1 MFTTGIILTPAVYA
15 GEGVTV
21 GVPDDEAPVVEKV
34 KGGDDKPSAEKPI
47 VFPNDVTEHLE
58 DMWPKIYEVL
68 RDRDRN
74 PEQTLKDIIR
84 QHSWTPEQIYE
95 ITRTAIIQNPSIAD
109 KIETILKEAGVS
121 DEIIRI
127 IVDKL
132 REDDNITDGG
142 VHIGEEFPIIPTP
155 DPVTTAH

>member
-21 GVPDDEAPVVEKV
+21 GVPDDEAPVVEKI
-34 KGGDDKPSAEKPI
+34 KGDEKPSAEKPI

-68 RDRDRN
+68 RDRSRN
-74 PEQTLKDIIR
+74 PEQTLKEIIR

-95 ITRTAIIQNPSIAD
+95 IVRTTIIENPSVAD
-109 KIETILKEAGVS
+109 KIETILKEAGV
-121 DEIIRI
+121 DDDVIRV
-127 IVDKL
+127 IVDTL
-132 REDDNITDGG
+132 REDDTVVDGG

-155 DPVTTAH
+155 DPVTSSH